1 MLRKR
6 LSEATAASNRSSSN
20 SGRYSD
26 SLIETALN
34 KSDYTADEAA
44 PAPEERTFEI
54 NQSTKDQT
62 YTPNP
67 KPNKK
72 KMIIPKVTF
81 EYYFKYL

>member
-26 SLIETALN
+26 SLIATALN
-34 KSDYTADEAA
+34 RSENTANEAA
-44 PAPEERTFEI
+44 PAPEEGTFEI
-54 NQSTKDQT
+54 IQNTKDQK

-72 KMIIPKVTF
+72 KMIIPKVNF
-81 EYYFKYL
+81 